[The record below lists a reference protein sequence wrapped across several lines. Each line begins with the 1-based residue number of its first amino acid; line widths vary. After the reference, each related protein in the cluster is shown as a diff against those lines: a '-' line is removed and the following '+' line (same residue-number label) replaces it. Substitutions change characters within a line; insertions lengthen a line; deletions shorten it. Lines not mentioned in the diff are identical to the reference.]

1 MNDKEERIRSFFRAY
16 EQRFNDTLKD
26 PPVVDIQGLVDCF
39 AKFFVAADPKG
50 VRGGKNSLAF
60 RWAIPHG
67 FEFYRKIGM
76 RSMAV
81 TGVEII
87 PLGDDLHF
95 VAKVG
100 WDSRYT
106 KKDGEEV
113 RIDFVN
119 TYFVRVEDEE
129 PKIFGYVT
137 GDEKKVLQE
146 HGLI

>member
-1 MNDKEERIRSFFRAY
+1 MSVGDPARFRVLPEDRHAI
-16 EQRFNDTLKD
+16 D
-26 PPVVDIQGLVDCF
+26 G
-39 AKFFVAADPKG
+39 G
-50 VRGGKNSLAF
+50 VRGRVHPPG
-60 RWAIPHG
+60 R
-67 FEFYRKIGM
+67 
-76 RSMAV
+76 RS
-81 TGVEII
+81 
-87 PLGDDLHF
+87 PF

-146 HGLI
+146 HGLIP

>member
-1 MNDKEERIRSFFRAY
+1 MNGKEERIRSFFRAY

-26 PPVVDIQGLVDCF
+26 PPVVDIQGRSTASPSSSSPPTPMAC
-39 AKFFVAADPKG
+39 AAVGTAWPSDG
-50 VRGGKNSLAF
+50 RSRTASSSTGRSA
-60 RWAIPHG
+60 RDHG
-67 FEFYRKIGM
+67 RD
-76 RSMAV
+76 RARDHS
-81 TGVEII
+81 
-87 PLGDDLHF
+87 LGDDLHF

-106 KKDGEEV
+106 RKDGEEV

-137 GDEKKVLQE
+137 GDERRRCSKNTA
-146 HGLI
+146 